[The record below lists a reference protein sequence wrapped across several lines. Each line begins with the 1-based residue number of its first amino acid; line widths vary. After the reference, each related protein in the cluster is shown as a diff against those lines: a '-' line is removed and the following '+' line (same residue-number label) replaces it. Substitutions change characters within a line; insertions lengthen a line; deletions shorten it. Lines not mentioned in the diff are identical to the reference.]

1 MSTVVI
7 EKTCD
12 RCKQTKAASE
22 FNRHRR
28 QPDGLQPWCA
38 ACQHAHYYGDA
49 DGTRRGRHYTVRD
62 IAESTFRQIEV
73 LGLNDSRVDEILARA
88 RERIA

>member
-1 MSTVVI
+1 MLTAT
-7 EKTCD
+7 EKKCE
-12 RCKQTKAASE
+12 RCKETKAASE

-38 ACQHAHYYGDA
+38 ACQHEHYYGTT

-62 IAESTFRQIEV
+62 IAESAFRQLEV
-73 LGLNDSRVDEILARA
+73 LGLNDPRVDAILAKA
-88 RERIA
+88 REAMA